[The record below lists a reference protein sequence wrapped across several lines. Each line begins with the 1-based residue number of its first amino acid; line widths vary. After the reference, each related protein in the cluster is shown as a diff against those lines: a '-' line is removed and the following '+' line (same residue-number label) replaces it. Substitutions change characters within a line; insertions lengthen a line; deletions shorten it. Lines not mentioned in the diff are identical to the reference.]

1 MVEGHVSE
9 ELLGRFIRVEVSRR
23 EAQNVVR
30 HLLSGCARC
39 LEAVHRV
46 ATEAGLF
53 GSASAAG
60 WEQAYEK
67 VFEHALAFANE
78 EEQRLALEKL
88 RGWALWGDL
97 RPLTP
102 QRRLSTVEADERFH
116 TFGLYDRLLEAGR
129 WALRSEPAEAVH
141 IARLAIRVAERLD
154 PARNGEHRRA
164 DLRSAAWGALGNA
177 LRVAEDFEGARRAFN
192 EAWKIL
198 EEEGSNDPL
207 ERAALLSLE
216 ASYIKEIGEFE
227 TAESALEEALEIYR
241 KVGDAHLQ
249 GRVLLKMGEAIG
261 HVAPERGIAHLRKA
275 SALLDKSR
283 EPRLELSVQHA
294 LAWFLNDLGRPE
306 EALVA
311 VDRARPVYRQFPD
324 ASTQLRLHL
333 LEGRIAHCLGELSE
347 AESIFGRL
355 REDFRV
361 LGLNQGVVLVTIELA
376 QVLIRQGE
384 PARAAQLAAES
395 YTAMRSWGLH
405 NDALAAWLV
414 FQDALFYGKSLGD
427 LFERLGEYYRRH
439 WFTPARFDPDRS

>member
-23 EAQNVVR
+23 EAKSVVR

-39 LEAVHRV
+39 LEAAHRLTV
-46 ATEAGLF
+46 ASGLF
-53 GSASAAG
+53 GPASAAG
-60 WEQAYEK
+60 WERAYEK
-67 VFEHALAFANE
+67 VFERALAFASE

-88 RGWALWGDL
+88 RGWALWADL

-102 QRRLSTVEADERFH
+102 QRRLSTVEADARFH

-129 WALRSEPAEAVH
+129 VALRSEPAEAVH
-141 IARLAIRVAERLD
+141 IVRLALRVAERLD
-154 PARNGEHRRA
+154 PDRVGERRGA

-177 LRVAEDFEGARRAFN
+177 LRVAEDFEGARYAFN

-207 ERAALLSLE
+207 ERASLLSLE

-227 TAESALEEALEIYR
+227 TAESVLEEALGIYR
-241 KVGDAHLQ
+241 RIGDSHLQ
-249 GRVLLKMGEAIG
+249 GRVLFKMGEVIG
-261 HVAPERGIAHLRKA
+261 HIAPERGIAHLRKA
-275 SALLDKSR
+275 SALLDTAR

-294 LAWFLNDLGRPE
+294 LAWFLNDLGKPE
-306 EALVA
+306 EALVV

-324 ASTQLRLHL
+324 ASTQLRLHW
-333 LEGRIAHCLGELSE
+333 LEGRIAHRLGELPQ

-355 REDFRV
+355 REDFRA

-384 PARAAQLAAES
+384 PARAALLAAES
-395 YTAMRSWGLH
+395 YTIMRSWGLH

-414 FQDALFYGKSLGD
+414 FQDALAYGKSLGD